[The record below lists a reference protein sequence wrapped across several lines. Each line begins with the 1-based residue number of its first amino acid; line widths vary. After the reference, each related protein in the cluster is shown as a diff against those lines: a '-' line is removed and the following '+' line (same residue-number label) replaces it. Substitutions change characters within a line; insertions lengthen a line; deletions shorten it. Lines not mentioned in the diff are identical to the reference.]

1 MAMTIHPTKN
11 ADGMINRAYTQTA
24 TYWGSPTSDG
34 LGGQSYGA
42 PIELLVRWEERQEEF
57 LTAEGETE
65 VSNAVV
71 WASQDL
77 DTLGYL
83 YLGVSLVADPTRVTG
98 SFRILQFRSIPAIR
112 GHQFE
117 RRAFL

>member
-1 MAMTIHPTKN
+1 
-11 ADGMINRAYTQTA
+11 MISRAYTQTA

-34 LGGQSYGA
+34 LGGESYAA
-42 PIELLVRWEERQEEF
+42 PVELNVRWEERQEEF

-65 VSNAVV
+65 VSNAIV
-71 WASQDL
+71 WAKQDL
-77 DTLGYL
+77 DILGYL
-83 YLGVSLVADPTRVTG
+83 YLGSSAVADPTRVTG
-98 SFRILQFRSIPAIR
+98 AFRILAFRSIPALR